1 MLKMPLKKSSFALVS
16 EQFRMRFYGDQ
27 CVRHVTYL
35 FKQYFDISRRLSN
48 ILYVLFYSPYYTY
61 NMYFFPINV
70 VVGVSKMEEG
80 LSYSRF
86 AFFFYMAL
94 LPNLQFSKCL

>member
-27 CVRHVTYL
+27 CVGHVTYL

-70 VVGVSKMEEG
+70 VVGSVRWKRDFHIRD
-80 LSYSRF
+80 LP
-86 AFFFYMAL
+86 FFL
-94 LPNLQFSKCL
+94 HGIVT